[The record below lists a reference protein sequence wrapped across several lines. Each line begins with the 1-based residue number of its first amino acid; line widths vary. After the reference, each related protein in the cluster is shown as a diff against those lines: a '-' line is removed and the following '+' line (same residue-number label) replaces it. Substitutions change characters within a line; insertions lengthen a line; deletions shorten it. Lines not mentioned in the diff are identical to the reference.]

1 MAVVEYSMKNDMA
14 GINICVEQAKDS
26 SVFWVKTT

>member
-14 GINICVEQAKDS
+14 GINICVEQAKNS
-26 SVFWVKTT
+26 SVCWEKST